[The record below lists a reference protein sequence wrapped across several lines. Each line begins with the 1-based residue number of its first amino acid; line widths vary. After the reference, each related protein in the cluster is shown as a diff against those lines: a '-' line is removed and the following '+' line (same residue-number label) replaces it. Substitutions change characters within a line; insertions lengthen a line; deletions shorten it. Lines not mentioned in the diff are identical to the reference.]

1 MSLAIILFNSLFTM
15 TRAVIIDDESR
26 SRETLQEMLKL
37 YCPNVEVVSEGMDV
51 QSGLLAIRS
60 QNPDLVFLDIKMPD
74 GSGFDLLRQL
84 MPINFKLIFITAYEE
99 YAIKAFKFN
108 AVDYITKPVDP
119 DELQLAVEKAT
130 KTLDAENIN
139 GRLKQMLDDYSRPNV
154 AENRKL
160 ILKTSEAIHILDTDD
175 IVRCE
180 SDSNYT
186 IFIMNNQEKI
196 MISKSIK
203 EYADF
208 LEEQDFFR
216 VHQSHLIN
224 LNYLKRFKKDD
235 LVCVLKDNTEVP
247 VSYRKRNELLRILK
261 SL

>member
-1 MSLAIILFNSLFTM
+1 M
-15 TRAVIIDDESR
+15 TRAIIIDDESR

-51 QSGLLAIRS
+51 QSGVAAIRS
-60 QNPDLVFLDIKMPD
+60 HKPDLVFLDIKMPD
-74 GSGFDLLRQL
+74 GSGFDVLRQL
-84 MPINFKLIFITAYEE
+84 MPINFKLVFITAYEE

-119 DELQLAVEKAT
+119 DELQQAVEKAT

-139 GRLKQMLDDYSRPNV
+139 GRLKQMLDDYSKPNTS
-154 AENRKL
+154 ENRKL
-160 ILKTSEAIHILDTDD
+160 ILKTSEAIHILDTED

-186 IFIMNNQEKI
+186 IFIMKNEEKI
-196 MISKSIK
+196 MLSKSIQ

-208 LEEQDFFR
+208 LEDHDFFR

-235 LVCVLKDNTEVP
+235 LVCILKDNTEVS
-247 VSYRKRNELLRILK
+247 VSFRKRNELLRILK

>member
-1 MSLAIILFNSLFTM
+1 MTKAI
-15 TRAVIIDDESR
+15 IIDDESR
-26 SRETLQEMLKL
+26 SRETLREMLKL
-37 YCPNVEVVSEGMDV
+37 YCPDVEVVSEGMDV
-51 QSGLLAIRS
+51 QSGLSAIRTH
-60 QNPDLVFLDIKMPD
+60 NPDLVFLDIKMPD

-119 DELQLAVEKAT
+119 DELQQAVEKAT
-130 KTLDAENIN
+130 RTLDAENIN
-139 GRLKQMLDDYSRPNV
+139 VRLKQMLDDYSKSGNS
-154 AENRKL
+154 ENRRL
-160 ILKTSEAIHILDTDD
+160 ILKTSEAIHILDTED
-175 IVRCE
+175 IIRCE

-186 IFIMNNQEKI
+186 IFTMSNQEKI
-196 MISKSIK
+196 MTSKSIK

-208 LEEQDFFR
+208 LEERNFFR

-224 LNYLKRFKKDD
+224 LDYLKRFKNDE
-235 LVCVLKDNTEVP
+235 LICILKDNAEVP
-247 VSYRKRNELLRILK
+247 VSFRKKNELLRILK

>member
-1 MSLAIILFNSLFTM
+1 M

-37 YCPNVEVVSEGMDV
+37 YCPSIEVVAEGMDV
-51 QSGLLAIRS
+51 QSGVSVIRS
-60 QNPDLVFLDIKMPD
+60 HKPSLVFLDIKMPD
-74 GSGFDLLRQL
+74 GSGFDVLRQL

-108 AVDYITKPVDP
+108 AIDYITKPMDP
-119 DELQLAVEKAT
+119 DELQQAVEKAT

-139 GRLKQMLDDYSRPNV
+139 GRLVQMLDDYSKPSTP
-154 AENRKL
+154 ENRKL
-160 ILKTSEAIHILDTDD
+160 VLKTAEAIHILNTDD

-186 IFIMNNQEKI
+186 IFIMKNDEKI

-208 LEEQDFFR
+208 LEDHDFFR

-224 LNYLKRFKKDD
+224 LNYLKRFKKDE
-235 LVCVLKDNTEVP
+235 LVCILNDNTEVP
-247 VSYRKRNELLRILK
+247 VSFRKRNELLRILK

>member
-1 MSLAIILFNSLFTM
+1 M
-15 TRAVIIDDESR
+15 TRAIIIDDESR

-37 YCPNVEVVSEGMDV
+37 YCPKVEVVAEGMDV
-51 QSGLLAIRS
+51 QSGMAAIRS
-60 QNPDLVFLDIKMPD
+60 HNPDLVFLDIKMPD

-84 MPINFKLIFITAYEE
+84 MPVNFKVIFITAYEE

-119 DELQLAVEKAT
+119 DELQQAVQKAT
-130 KTLDAENIN
+130 LTLDAENIN
-139 GRLKQMLDDYSRPNV
+139 GRLKKMLDDYSKSNNN
-154 AENRKL
+154 ESRKL
-160 ILKTSEAIHILDTDD
+160 ILKTAEAIHILDTDD

-186 IFIMNNQEKI
+186 NFIINNDEKI

-203 EYADF
+203 EFAEF
-208 LEEQDFFR
+208 LEEHNFFR

-224 LNYLKRFKKDD
+224 LDYLKRFKKDD
-235 LVCVLKDNTEVP
+235 LVCILKDNTEVP
-247 VSYRKRNELLRILK
+247 VSFRKRNELLRILK

>member
-1 MSLAIILFNSLFTM
+1 MI
-15 TRAVIIDDESR
+15 RAVIIDDESR

-51 QSGLLAIRS
+51 QSGLSAIRS
-60 QNPDLVFLDIKMPD
+60 HNPDLVFLDIKMPG
-74 GSGFDLLRQL
+74 GSGFDVLRQL

-119 DELQLAVEKAT
+119 DELQQAVEKAT
-130 KTLDAENIN
+130 RTLDAENIN
-139 GRLKQMLDDYSRPNV
+139 ERLKQMLSDYSRPNTS
-154 AENRKL
+154 ENRKL
-160 ILKTSEAIHILDTDD
+160 ILKTSEAIHILDTED

-186 IFIMNNQEKI
+186 IFIMKNDEKI
-196 MISKSIK
+196 MVSKSIK

-208 LEEQDFFR
+208 LEGHDFFR

-224 LNYLKRFKKDD
+224 LNYLKRFKKDE
-235 LVCVLKDNTEVP
+235 LVCILKDNTEVP
-247 VSYRKRNELLRILK
+247 VSFRKRNELLRILK